1 MIISRATTMKIIKS
15 IQKKNQGNQN
25 DMLENINLTE
35 MKSIMEEE
43 RNQED
48 IRLIESKSQ
57 RPEKDQSR

>member
-1 MIISRATTMKIIKS
+1 
-15 IQKKNQGNQN
+15 
-25 DMLENINLTE
+25 MLENINLTE

-43 RNQED
+43 RNQGD